1 MAEQQQV
8 NNLAVSEAEEV
19 AGADVVA
26 KRQHSVTQFA
36 SCLTMQGSLLYLVLP
51 FEAVHHKAALNR
63 AILFHLVPQAH
74 IIRPFLCDVA
84 NEKLHLGMAGVK
96 LQLVVSKLQWRV
108 CFLETFD
115 HSNGNLADICV
126 LLVLYFPGK
135 GRRLKANICYSLIL
149 YLHCVKCYALD
160 MKISSLQDFLHRLFC
175 DVVGCG
181 NVLDL

>member
-8 NNLAVSEAEEV
+8 NNLVVSEAEEV
-19 AGADVVA
+19 AGAGVVG
-26 KRQHSVTQFA
+26 KRQHNLTQSA
-36 SCLTMQGSLLYLVLP
+36 SCLTTQGSLLYLVLP
-51 FEAVHHKAALNR
+51 FMAVHHKTALNG
-63 AILFHLVPQAH
+63 AILFHLIPQAH

-84 NEKLHLGMAGVK
+84 NEKLHLRMAGVK
-96 LQLVVSKLQWRV
+96 LQLVVSKLQRRI

-115 HSNGNLADICV
+115 HSNGNLANICV
-126 LLVLYFPGK
+126 PLVRYFPGK
-135 GRRLKANICYSLIL
+135 GRRLKANVCHSLIL

-175 DVVGCG
+175 DIVRCG